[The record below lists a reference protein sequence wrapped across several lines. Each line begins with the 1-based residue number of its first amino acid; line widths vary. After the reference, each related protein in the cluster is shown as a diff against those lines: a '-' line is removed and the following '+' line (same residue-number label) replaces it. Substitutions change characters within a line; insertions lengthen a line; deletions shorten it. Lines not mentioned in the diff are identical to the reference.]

1 MYCLSEVIEVH
12 PGETELLLSMRRK
25 MEASFVR
32 FGFLLKDSMKSV
44 KWGSVLNWLVFL
56 RWDQGKQGLTKC

>member
-32 FGFLLKDSMKSV
+32 FSFLLKDSV
-44 KWGSVLNWLVFL
+44 NWAQTPQGSH
-56 RWDQGKQGLTKC
+56 T

>member
-32 FGFLLKDSMKSV
+32 FSFLLKDSVKSV

-56 RWDQGKQGLTKC
+56 RWIRESRD